1 MNTTHVNPPAW
12 YGKLPGLGD
21 FASRRLTTD
30 FVQHWDLWLAE
41 SLQAQRDALG
51 DAWQDAYL
59 HSPVWRFVS
68 APGILPI
75 TQLFTDPEALSD
87 TASIA
92 LKGPA
97 VPIAQPQS
105 PAFMGVLM
113 PSVDRVGRYFPF
125 TLIQPLNTWPR
136 HALAL
141 EHLLADLHHL
151 EDVALDAL
159 NDDWGVDELERI
171 LQNWAPL
178 SHAIPSTEPRLQTS
192 AKSLARFLHS
202 REASGGDFIPI
213 TQVHNRAELS
223 TLLIDVIGQPT
234 PAEPSWPPSLHAT
247 SWWLSDNPNDPK
259 LLATRGLPSPRQF
272 IDMLGTRAREVGE
285 TTRY

>member
-1 MNTTHVNPPAW
+1 MKTRHMTPPAW
-12 YGKLPGLGD
+12 YGKLPSLGD

-51 DAWQDAYL
+51 EGWRDAYL
-59 HSPVWRFVS
+59 HSPVWRFVC
-68 APGILPI
+68 APGVLPI
-75 TQLFTDPEALSD
+75 AHLFTDSAEFSTGALMPQ
-87 TASIA
+87 T
-92 LKGPA
+92 
-97 VPIAQPQS
+97 VQPQS

-125 TLIQPLNTWPR
+125 TLIQALNAWPR

-159 NDDWGVDELERI
+159 NDDWGVDELENI
-171 LQNWAPL
+171 LQSWAPL
-178 SHAIPSTEPRLQTS
+178 GHASPGTEPRLQKP
-192 AKSLARFLHS
+192 AKSLARFLDAPQS
-202 REASGGDFIPI
+202 SGDFIPI
-213 TQVHNRAELS
+213 GDVHNRAELS
-223 TLLIDVIGQPT
+223 TLLIDVISQTGLG
-234 PAEPSWPPSLHAT
+234 ASSWPPNLHAT

-259 LLATRGLPSPRQF
+259 LLATRGLPHPRQF